1 MRDLRFFGPAKEP
14 PGMRASD
21 HSGQVFESQ
30 NHIVAVFFK
39 CSFNHGNPAKVV
51 DMYRLEDGKLAEH
64 WDVVQALPDDDAKV
78 NGRGSF

>member
-1 MRDLRFFGPAKEP
+1 
-14 PGMRASD
+14 MRASG